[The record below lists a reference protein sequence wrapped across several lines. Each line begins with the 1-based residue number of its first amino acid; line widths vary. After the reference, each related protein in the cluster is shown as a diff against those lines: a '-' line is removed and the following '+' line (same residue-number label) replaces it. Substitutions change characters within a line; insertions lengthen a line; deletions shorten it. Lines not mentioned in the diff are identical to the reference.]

1 MGWHP
6 QCMCYTISILKT
18 EDEFFDEDEYT
29 PSVNE
34 VEDVPKGFVDWIKD
48 NEERIERAEK
58 RGTLPYFIRDNKD
71 VVTNILE
78 GRDVN
83 GKTQASN
90 DKIET
95 KERPNHV
102 VPPHVEEYK
111 SYNDGKIMVSPLHGK
126 DELKSNLELGGVMYE
141 LLQDTVYLLPN
152 INPIGNEAHLRA
164 FYLPKG
170 VKEGKNPDF
179 LCLNRLWDGKE
190 CSFKNTPNEWKKI
203 KSTLENHFKKA
214 KEQAENFIIKV
225 PEWIEERAITAIV
238 ENYLKISKKDR
249 WIIICKESGFRR
261 LYKNTI
267 G

>member
-1 MGWHP
+1 
-6 QCMCYTISILKT
+6 
-18 EDEFFDEDEYT
+18 
-29 PSVNE
+29 
-34 VEDVPKGFVDWIKD
+34 
-48 NEERIERAEK
+48 
-58 RGTLPYFIRDNKD
+58 
-71 VVTNILE
+71 
-78 GRDVN
+78 
-83 GKTQASN
+83 
-90 DKIET
+90 
-95 KERPNHV
+95 
-102 VPPHVEEYK
+102 
-111 SYNDGKIMVSPLHGK
+111 
-126 DELKSNLELGGVMYE
+126 VMYE

-152 INPIGNEAHLRA
+152 INPKGKEAHLRA
-164 FYLPKG
+164 SYLPKG

-225 PEWIEERAITAIV
+225 PEWVEERAITAIV
-238 ENYLKISKKDR
+238 ENYLKVSKKDR